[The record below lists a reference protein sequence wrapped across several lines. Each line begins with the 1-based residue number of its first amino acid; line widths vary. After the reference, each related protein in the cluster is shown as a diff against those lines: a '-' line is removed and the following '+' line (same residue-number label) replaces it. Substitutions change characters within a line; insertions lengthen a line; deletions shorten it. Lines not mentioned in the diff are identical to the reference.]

1 MRTRERVAQGSPL
14 FMPHNYSEGS
24 IPPGVFVNIVHSCG
38 AKSYK
43 YVTGHPVTVLLC
55 MVKFHIR
62 NNPDDSAHFRTLYRR
77 SPNDSSVLLTK
88 IQHISQ
94 FFKINGFDLDFPVE
108 YCNIDSA
115 QHLVCNQRFKH
126 NIWRDLKE

>member
-43 YVTGHPVTVLLC
+43 ACYW
-55 MVKFHIR
+55 
-62 NNPDDSAHFRTLYRR
+62 
-77 SPNDSSVLLTK
+77 SSSNCFIVYGK
-88 IQHISQ
+88 ISQ
-94 FFKINGFDLDFPVE
+94 IFKINGFDLDFSVE
-108 YCNIDSA
+108 NCNIDSA

>member
-1 MRTRERVAQGSPL
+1 MI
-14 FMPHNYSEGS
+14 PHISG
-24 IPPGVFVNIVHSCG
+24 
-38 AKSYK
+38 
-43 YVTGHPVTVLLC
+43 
-55 MVKFHIR
+55 
-62 NNPDDSAHFRTLYRR
+62 TLYRR

-94 FFKINGFDLDFPVE
+94 IFKINGFDLDFSVE